1 MISEVKRM
9 EKKRTLSNGLFKG
22 IRRRVLKFLVSQ
34 IKIVY
39 PVFLELLAHC

>member
-9 EKKRTLSNGLFKG
+9 EKKRTLRNGLFKG

-39 PVFLELLAHC
+39 PVFLEMLAHC